1 MLPGLMHIKLPN
13 TIIWLAVATALL
25 MLAIPLTVAA
35 ADRKYTI
42 ALIED
47 GAKYRTGADRGF
59 FLDELLKLTEGEFRI
74 QTKPFEANWSD
85 TSIREAF
92 SAAYADPEV
101 DMVLARGI
109 TANQIGVG
117 RAEFPKPTFLPY
129 IIDPELMNAPRDGGS
144 SGKHNL
150 SYLSDNRDLSDELK
164 ALQRLLPFKSLVF
177 LTDSEVIKAVPESV
191 RNALREASGI
201 SVAFIG
207 HDGNTQDLF
216 DKFPADVDAILIAEL
231 PRLTDADSA
240 ELLYTLTERG
250 LPTFSLLGEQA
261 VAQGMLASEAPAADW
276 VRLARRNALNMQAVM
291 LGERAQDQ
299 PVVFDAK
306 RQLTINMDIARKIG
320 LSPRFDVLS
329 EAVLLNEEP
338 QARGPIY
345 TLKRV
350 AQIAQQSNLDLLIES
365 YNVDVGSQQVSTA
378 RSGLLPQLSVQG
390 SQLYRKD
397 DTPNVQA
404 GVLAE
409 ESSDGRLNLS
419 QVLYSDD
426 AWANLRIQQYQ
437 QLGREAALEQIR
449 LDTIQASTT
458 AFLNVLRTE
467 SQLLIRQ
474 NNLKLTKANLE
485 LARDRVRLGSATAS
499 DQYRWES
506 QLATDRA
513 TLLTSRASYDQAR
526 ENLNRILHRPLTEQF
541 QVQVANIADPF
552 FMTQEEYN
560 AMVDNPRKYQR
571 MTRYGVEQALLLAPE
586 LTQIKTALDAKQ
598 RELTN
603 LRRAYWLPDFTV
615 SGQYTDNFSQQGG
628 APAAADLEDWQVS
641 VNATLPI
648 FSGGSRR
655 SEVSRARLEVK
666 QLEASFASV
675 RERAEQRTRGAFH
688 DLNAVYVNIELSES
702 AAESSR
708 KNLELV
714 TDSYSKGVVSIIEL
728 VDAQNSSLAADLT
741 AANARYDFLVVA
753 MELQRSIGVFDFL
766 LPADVQ
772 AEGLK
777 WLQEY
782 LDNETR

>member
-1 MLPGLMHIKLPN
+1 
-13 TIIWLAVATALL
+13 
-25 MLAIPLTVAA
+25 
-35 ADRKYTI
+35 
-42 ALIED
+42 
-47 GAKYRTGADRGF
+47 
-59 FLDELLKLTEGEFRI
+59 
-74 QTKPFEANWSD
+74 
-85 TSIREAF
+85 
-92 SAAYADPEV
+92 
-101 DMVLARGI
+101 
-109 TANQIGVG
+109 
-117 RAEFPKPTFLPY
+117 
-129 IIDPELMNAPRDGGS
+129 
-144 SGKHNL
+144 
-150 SYLSDNRDLSDELK
+150 
-164 ALQRLLPFKSLVF
+164 
-177 LTDSEVIKAVPESV
+177 
-191 RNALREASGI
+191 
-201 SVAFIG
+201 
-207 HDGNTQDLF
+207 
-216 DKFPADVDAILIAEL
+216 
-231 PRLTDADSA
+231 
-240 ELLYTLTERG
+240 
-250 LPTFSLLGEQA
+250 
-261 VAQGMLASEAPAADW
+261 
-276 VRLARRNALNMQAVM
+276 
-291 LGERAQDQ
+291 
-299 PVVFDAK
+299 
-306 RQLTINMDIARKIG
+306 
-320 LSPRFDVLS
+320 
-329 EAVLLNEEP
+329 
-338 QARGPIY
+338 
-345 TLKRV
+345 
-350 AQIAQQSNLDLLIES
+350 
-365 YNVDVGSQQVSTA
+365 
-378 RSGLLPQLSVQG
+378 LPQLSVQG

-397 DTPNVQA
+397 DTPNVLA

-426 AWANLRIQQYQ
+426 AWANLRIQQYL

-467 SQLLIRQ
+467 SQLRIRQ
-474 NNLKLTKANLE
+474 DNLKLTKANLE

-513 TLLTSRASYDQAR
+513 TLLTSRANFDRAR
-526 ENLNRILHRPLTEQF
+526 ESLNRLLHRPLTEQF

-552 FMTQEEYN
+552 FMTQEEYE

-571 MTRYGVEQALLLAPE
+571 MTRFSVEQALLLAPE

-615 SGQYTDNFSQQGG
+615 SGQYTDNFNQQGG
-628 APAAADLEDWQVS
+628 APANADLEDWQVS

-655 SEVSRARLEVK
+655 SEVSRAGLEVK

-675 RERAEQRTRGAFH
+675 RERTAQRTRAAFH

-753 MELQRSIGVFDFL
+753 MELQRSIGAFDFL
-766 LPADVQ
+766 MPADVQ
-772 AEGLK
+772 AENLK
-777 WLQEY
+777 LLREY
-782 LDNETR
+782 LDNEAR